1 MIDFIEYSISDKNQ
15 ELLSYKEQIDR
26 SIAFN
31 EKVMEVIKE
40 INKYI
45 IPKLRS
51 FSNCKAIQI
60 SFDID
65 DVIIQFHL
73 R

>member
-51 FSNCKAIQI
+51 FSNCEEIQI

-65 DVIIQFHL
+65 DVIIELHL
-73 R
+73 T